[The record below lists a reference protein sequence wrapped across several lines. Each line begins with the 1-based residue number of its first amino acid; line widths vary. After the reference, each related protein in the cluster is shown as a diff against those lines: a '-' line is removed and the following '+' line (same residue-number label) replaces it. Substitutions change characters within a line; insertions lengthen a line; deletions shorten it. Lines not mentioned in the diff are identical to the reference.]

1 MLYAKSEN
9 WGNTSTVLLFISFY
23 ATFLGEHIADRWFSF
38 CNTSRFTLSIG
49 TISKAFMNN
58 NPIYIVDDD
67 EDDQQ
72 IIKEAVAEIGLKNE
86 LKFFYTAE
94 AVLNELR
101 KSDLIPFIIISDI
114 NLPGM
119 DGFTLREKILTETSM
134 NDKSIPFIFW
144 STTASDAQVKRAFDL
159 SAHGFFIKGR
169 TFKELKE
176 ELGEIISYWSKSLAP
191 H

>member
-1 MLYAKSEN
+1 
-9 WGNTSTVLLFISFY
+9 
-23 ATFLGEHIADRWFSF
+23 
-38 CNTSRFTLSIG
+38 
-49 TISKAFMNN
+49 MNN

-67 EDDQQ
+67 EDDHQ
-72 IIKEAVAEIGLKNE
+72 IIKEVVAELSLANE

>member
-1 MLYAKSEN
+1 
-9 WGNTSTVLLFISFY
+9 
-23 ATFLGEHIADRWFSF
+23 
-38 CNTSRFTLSIG
+38 
-49 TISKAFMNN
+49 MNN

-72 IIKEAVAEIGLKNE
+72 IIKEVVAELSLANE

-134 NDKSIPFIFW
+134 SDKSIPFIFW

>member
-1 MLYAKSEN
+1 
-9 WGNTSTVLLFISFY
+9 
-23 ATFLGEHIADRWFSF
+23 
-38 CNTSRFTLSIG
+38 
-49 TISKAFMNN
+49 MNN

-72 IIKEAVAEIGLKNE
+72 IIKEAVSELGLKNE

>member
-1 MLYAKSEN
+1 
-9 WGNTSTVLLFISFY
+9 
-23 ATFLGEHIADRWFSF
+23 
-38 CNTSRFTLSIG
+38 
-49 TISKAFMNN
+49 MNH

-72 IIKEAVAEIGLKNE
+72 IIQEAVAELGLTNE

-94 AVLNELR
+94 AVLSQLR
-101 KSDLIPFIIISDI
+101 KNDLIPFIIISDI

-119 DGFTLREKILTETSM
+119 DGFTLREKILNESSM
-134 NDKSIPFIFW
+134 SDKSIPFIFW

>member
-1 MLYAKSEN
+1 M
-9 WGNTSTVLLFISFY
+9 NT
-23 ATFLGEHIADRWFSF
+23 
-38 CNTSRFTLSIG
+38 
-49 TISKAFMNN
+49 

-67 EDDQQ
+67 EDDRE
-72 IIKEAVAEIGLKNE
+72 IITEAVAELGLVNE

-101 KSDLIPFIIISDI
+101 KSDIVPFIIISDI
-114 NLPGM
+114 NLPAM
-119 DGFTLREKILTETSM
+119 DGFTLREKILSETVMS
-134 NDKSIPFIFW
+134 DKSIPFIFW
-144 STTASDAQVKRAFDL
+144 STTASEVQVKRAYDL

-169 TFKELKE
+169 TFNELKK

>member
-1 MLYAKSEN
+1 
-9 WGNTSTVLLFISFY
+9 
-23 ATFLGEHIADRWFSF
+23 
-38 CNTSRFTLSIG
+38 
-49 TISKAFMNN
+49 MNN

-134 NDKSIPFIFW
+134 NDKSIPFIFC

>member
-1 MLYAKSEN
+1 
-9 WGNTSTVLLFISFY
+9 
-23 ATFLGEHIADRWFSF
+23 
-38 CNTSRFTLSIG
+38 
-49 TISKAFMNN
+49 MNN

-72 IIKEAVAEIGLKNE
+72 IIKEVVAELSLANE

-134 NDKSIPFIFW
+134 SDKSIPFIFW
-144 STTASDAQVKRAFDL
+144 STTASEAQVKRAFDL

>member
-1 MLYAKSEN
+1 
-9 WGNTSTVLLFISFY
+9 
-23 ATFLGEHIADRWFSF
+23 
-38 CNTSRFTLSIG
+38 
-49 TISKAFMNN
+49 MNN

-72 IIKEAVAEIGLKNE
+72 IIKEVVAELSLANE

-101 KSDLIPFIIISDI
+101 KSDLITFIIISDI

-134 NDKSIPFIFW
+134 SDKSIPFIFW